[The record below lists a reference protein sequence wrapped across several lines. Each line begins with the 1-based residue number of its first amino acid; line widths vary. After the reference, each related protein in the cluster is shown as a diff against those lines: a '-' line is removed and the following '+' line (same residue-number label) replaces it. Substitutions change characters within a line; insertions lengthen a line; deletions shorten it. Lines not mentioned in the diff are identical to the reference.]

1 MSLHPIAD
9 KAEVSVDFPDKAY
22 MGSFGRH
29 SQFDAYAEADS
40 VAIRLV
46 RPGEDRREAVVHLHY
61 GLLAEIL
68 AELARSLAARD
79 PLDEQHRTEL
89 SEAAKQLA
97 ASLEPR
103 NASRA
108 GQYKMLLQI
117 LMYRYLAVLMLAL
130 VAAHSA
136 RADAAQR
143 RANRAAVVRQLPRD
157 RRQSRRRRSTRSA
170 ELFRQSRAA
179 E

>member
-22 MGSFGRH
+22 IGSFSRN
-29 SQFDAYAEADS
+29 SQFDAYADSDS

-46 RPGEDRREAVVHLHY
+46 RPGEDWREAVVHLHY

-68 AELARSLAARD
+68 AELARSLSLRD

-103 NASRA
+103 NGPA
-108 GQYKMLLQI
+108 GQ
-117 LMYRYLAVLMLAL
+117 
-130 VAAHSA
+130 
-136 RADAAQR
+136 
-143 RANRAAVVRQLPRD
+143 
-157 RRQSRRRRSTRSA
+157 
-170 ELFRQSRAA
+170 
-179 E
+179 

>member
-22 MGSFGRH
+22 IGSFGRN
-29 SQFDAYAEADS
+29 SQFDAYADVDS

-68 AELARSLAARD
+68 AQLAPSLAARD
-79 PLDEQHRTEL
+79 LLDEEHCTEL
-89 SEAAKQLA
+89 SEAAKELA

-103 NASRA
+103 
-108 GQYKMLLQI
+108 K
-117 LMYRYLAVLMLAL
+117 
-130 VAAHSA
+130 
-136 RADAAQR
+136 
-143 RANRAAVVRQLPRD
+143 
-157 RRQSRRRRSTRSA
+157 
-170 ELFRQSRAA
+170 E
-179 E
+179 